1 MADLLGVSRWGYYAW
16 APRQGAQPG
25 PAALR
30 RAVLAEQHDEWAEQR
45 RYLGLDLMAR
55 CRAVL
60 NPTTTQE
67 VNQTTIAG
75 ALSA

>member
-1 MADLLGVSRWGYYAW
+1 VASLGPVHNSEASPLTAECVAGLDGRVG
-16 APRQGAQPG
+16 
-25 PAALR
+25 
-30 RAVLAEQHDEWAEQR
+30 AVLAEQHDEWAEQR

-67 VNQTTIAG
+67 VNQTAIAG
-75 ALSA
+75 GPSA